1 MFNIFEQTCE
11 QSCKFMYRVR
21 EHKSY
26 MQEQGPEISPKFSK
40 KIVAQRTIEIK
51 TS

>member
-1 MFNIFEQTCE
+1 MFNIFEQICE
-11 QSCKFMYRVR
+11 QSCKFMYSVYA
-21 EHKSY
+21 Y